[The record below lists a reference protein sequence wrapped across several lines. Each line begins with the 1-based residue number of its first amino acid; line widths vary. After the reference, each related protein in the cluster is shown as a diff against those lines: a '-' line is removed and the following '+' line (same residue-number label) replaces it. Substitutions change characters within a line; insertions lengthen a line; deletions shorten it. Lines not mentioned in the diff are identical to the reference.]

1 MNNSSKISIGAIADY
16 DVIKM
21 AATSKLKGGGRRV
34 EVEKEKE
41 LKKGTTPHCPNK
53 NKISNIYKYT
63 KINNTK

>member
-1 MNNSSKISIGAIADY
+1 MINLHTQTQN
-16 DVIKM
+16 
-21 AATSKLKGGGRRV
+21 KLKGEGGRV

-41 LKKGTTPHCPNK
+41 LRKGTTPHCPNK

>member
-1 MNNSSKISIGAIADY
+1 MQCQHKQN
-16 DVIKM
+16 IKTNHQV
-21 AATSKLKGGGRRV
+21 TSLQTQNKLKREGGRV

-41 LKKGTTPHCPNK
+41 LRKGTTPHCPNK